1 MTLYDIDMYE
11 SEQLSNK
18 RQRKPKGQSK
28 MDNLEKLTTQV
39 TQDEENKTEKNNTI
53 RVGHHFTNTNTSNVK
68 SHAHNW
74 R

>member
-1 MTLYDIDMYE
+1 MTLYDIDVYE

-39 TQDEENKTEKNNTI
+39 TQDEENKTEKNNII
-53 RVGHHFTNTNTSNVK
+53 RVGHHFANTNTSNVNK
-68 SHAHNW
+68 T
-74 R
+74 